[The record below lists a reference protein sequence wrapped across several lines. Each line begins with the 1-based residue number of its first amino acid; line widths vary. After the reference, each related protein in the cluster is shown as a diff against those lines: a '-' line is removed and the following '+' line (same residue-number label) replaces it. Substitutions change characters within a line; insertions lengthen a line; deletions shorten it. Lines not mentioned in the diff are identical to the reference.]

1 MFKTIYMQIKI
12 KTFDDLCKKGIYC
25 ITNIKNGKVYIG
37 STTSTFQDRWGTHIR
52 KLRTSTHP
60 NQHLQNAFN
69 LYSEDSFIFSIVEF
83 IKENEVILEREKYYI
98 EEYNSYNREVGY
110 NIERDPYNR
119 EVSEETK
126 QKISST
132 LKEGYTSGRLVAKKE
147 CSVAG
152 WNKGMKCPQIGETRR
167 EMFGSIEVYDKNK
180 ELIATFRSIVDL
192 VEWSEYNT
200 MPRLVITNC
209 NKLGAVLRSDKIHL
223 ACRKESKYKG
233 LYFKK
238 NERPLPPEMG
248 IVKWENCVESEI
260 LNSQPPLGL
269 TTEKGSETNS

>member
-1 MFKTIYMQIKI
+1 
-12 KTFDDLCKKGIYC
+12 
-25 ITNIKNGKVYIG
+25 
-37 STTSTFQDRWGTHIR
+37 
-52 KLRTSTHP
+52 
-60 NQHLQNAFN
+60 
-69 LYSEDSFIFSIVEF
+69 
-83 IKENEVILEREKYYI
+83 
-98 EEYNSYNREVGY
+98 
-110 NIERDPYNR
+110 
-119 EVSEETK
+119 
-126 QKISST
+126 
-132 LKEGYTSGRLVAKKE
+132 
-147 CSVAG
+147 
-152 WNKGMKCPQIGETRR
+152 
-167 EMFGSIEVYDKNK
+167 MFGYLK
-180 ELIATFRSIVDL
+180 LIATFRSIADL

-238 NERPLPPEMG
+238 TERPLPPEMG